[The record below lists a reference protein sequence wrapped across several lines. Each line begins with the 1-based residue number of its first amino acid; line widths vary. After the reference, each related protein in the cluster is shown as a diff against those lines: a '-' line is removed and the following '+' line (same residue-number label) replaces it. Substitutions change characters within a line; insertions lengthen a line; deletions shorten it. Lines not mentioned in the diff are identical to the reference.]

1 MKLSALEWLES
12 QSKSK
17 PNQIRIIDEEKIE
30 PNTKATERTIKK
42 TVFKVWEQNIPN
54 YIDPSTGLPYDPFR
68 GNSERGERL
77 TKLRKLRAVLP

>member
-1 MKLSALEWLES
+1 MKLSALEWLEL

-17 PNQIRIIDEEKIE
+17 PNQIKIFDEEKIE
-30 PNTKATERTIKK
+30 ANTEVPERTIKR

-68 GNSERGERL
+68 ENSERGKRL